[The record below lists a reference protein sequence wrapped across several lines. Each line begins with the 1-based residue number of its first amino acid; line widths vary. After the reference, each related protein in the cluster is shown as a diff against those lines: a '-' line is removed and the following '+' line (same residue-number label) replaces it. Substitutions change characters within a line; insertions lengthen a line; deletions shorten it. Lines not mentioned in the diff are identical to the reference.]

1 VHDKFHVVK
10 YLNKGIDET
19 RKKEVKEAPI
29 LKRTKYLMLKN
40 SESLSDKERARFMEI
55 EAMNLR
61 TSKAWKMREN
71 FMELFEKE
79 REEEASAYF
88 DRWYESVMKSNLD
101 EMKEVAKTLK
111 NFKEGIVKIVKY
123 KITNGRAERFN
134 GKIERLNIIAQ
145 GYKDFNNL
153 RTAILFYNGKLDLFS
168 HN

>member
-71 FMELFEKE
+71 FMEIFEKE

-88 DRWYESVMKSNLD
+88 DRWYENVMKSNLE
-101 EMKEVAKTLK
+101 EMK
-111 NFKEGIVKIVKY
+111 
-123 KITNGRAERFN
+123 
-134 GKIERLNIIAQ
+134 
-145 GYKDFNNL
+145 
-153 RTAILFYNGKLDLFS
+153 
-168 HN
+168 